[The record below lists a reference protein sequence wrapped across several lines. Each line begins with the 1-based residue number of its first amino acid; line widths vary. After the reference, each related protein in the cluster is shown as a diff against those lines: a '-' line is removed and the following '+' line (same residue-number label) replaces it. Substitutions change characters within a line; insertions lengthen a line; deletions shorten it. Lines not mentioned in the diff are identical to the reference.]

1 MSLSP
6 TRRRQGLSSLALVF
20 SLGTL
25 LCCALPLLLV
35 TVGFGS
41 AVAALTSTAPWLVTF
56 SHYKVWTF
64 AVSAAAL
71 VLAGWALY
79 RPGRSCPTDPVLAQA
94 CARADRW
101 SRRVWWGSIVIWAGA
116 AFVAYLWLPL
126 LQVRS

>member
-1 MSLSP
+1 M
-6 TRRRQGLSSLALVF
+6 F

-35 TVGFGS
+35 TAGLGS
-41 AVAALTSTAPWLVTF
+41 AVAALTSTAPWLVTL
-56 SHYKVWTF
+56 SHYKAWTF

-79 RPGRSCPTDPVLAQA
+79 RPGRSCPTDPVLAQG
-94 CARADRW
+94 CARTDRW
-101 SRRVWWGSIVIWAGA
+101 SRRMWWGSIVIWAGA

-126 LQVRS
+126 QQVLS